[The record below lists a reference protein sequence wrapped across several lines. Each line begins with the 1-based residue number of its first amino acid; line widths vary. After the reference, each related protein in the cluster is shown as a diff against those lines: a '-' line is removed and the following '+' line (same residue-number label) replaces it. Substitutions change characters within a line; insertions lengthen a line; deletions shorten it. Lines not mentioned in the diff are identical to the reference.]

1 MVIGRQTV
9 YHKLAGKAPERHND
23 RMSPTLQL
31 TRRAFL
37 SAGAR
42 GAAAFALLP
51 GWLPGRR
58 AAPLCPTAA
67 GLDEKIGQMVLAGFR
82 GLELAEGNPV
92 VADLRRR
99 SLGGVALFD
108 RDLPSGSPV
117 RNIASPAQL
126 NALDTSLSRLA
137 AEPLLI
143 GIDQE
148 GGQVARLSPEHGF
161 PPSISQ
167 QRLGALD
174 DVEATRQAAETTA
187 QTLRAAGINLNLA
200 PVVDLNLNPAN
211 PIIGR
216 YERSFSADPDIVT
229 RHALAVIRAHH
240 RYGVLTTLKHFPGH
254 GSSQGDSHLGFVDV
268 TATWRPVE
276 LQPFR
281 ALIRAGSCDAI
292 MTAHIFNAQ
301 LDPDF
306 PATLSRRTVTG
317 LLREQLGFGGVVISD
332 DMGMGAIANN
342 YPFETAVRLAIEAGV
357 DILAYSNNGR
367 VFDPAVPA
375 RAVAAIKDLVA
386 SGTVDEGRIDQSYR
400 RIMRLKS
407 AIGF

>member
-1 MVIGRQTV
+1 MP
-9 YHKLAGKAPERHND
+9 AA
-23 RMSPTLQL
+23 S
-31 TRRAFL
+31 RRA
-37 SAGAR
+37 
-42 GAAAFALLP
+42 
-51 GWLPGRR
+51 
-58 AAPLCPTAA
+58 
-67 GLDEKIGQMVLAGFR
+67 
-82 GLELAEGNPV
+82 
-92 VADLRRR
+92 
-99 SLGGVALFD
+99 
-108 RDLPSGSPV
+108 
-117 RNIASPAQL
+117 
-126 NALDTSLSRLA
+126 
-137 AEPLLI
+137 
-143 GIDQE
+143 
-148 GGQVARLSPEHGF
+148 
-161 PPSISQ
+161 
-167 QRLGALD
+167 
-174 DVEATRQAAETTA
+174 
-187 QTLRAAGINLNLA
+187 
-200 PVVDLNLNPAN
+200 
-211 PIIGR
+211 
-216 YERSFSADPDIVT
+216 
-229 RHALAVIRAHH
+229 
-240 RYGVLTTLKHFPGH
+240 
-254 GSSQGDSHLGFVDV
+254 VDV